1 MSPKYILYEKIFIGG
16 VSMNEDLV
24 ISEVDDVDTFTGNTS
39 EDSDAQQTPTITEL
53 EDVYFDADKYNRE
66 LKEQVFKDLLMSVD
80 TNISIDSVILAPDNK
95 AMIEEFI
102 LEQENKDKLL
112 KYGLQ
117 PMNRLLFYG
126 ASGCG
131 KTYLGKALSNHLHYS
146 MLYVDI
152 AQALS
157 KGNVADNLSNVF
169 KLANTGRYMI
179 FLDECDSI
187 AWNRDADD
195 AEGGNVRRATNSLFQ
210 FMDQM
215 NPDVIIIC
223 ATNMLK
229 RLDPAFERRF
239 NMKMEFKRPNT
250 DLKETVRKFLKPG
263 FNLVIDRVD
272 QITERRTKL
281 SYYELQCVTERVMK
295 KAVINNTLTIKMSD
309 IYKDIAKTMHF
320 KINMGTDKDADE

>member
-1 MSPKYILYEKIFIGG
+1 
-16 VSMNEDLV
+16 MNDLSRGIQECDDIDV
-24 ISEVDDVDTFTGNTS
+24 EGEVVKGAS
-39 EDSDAQQTPTITEL
+39 KITEL
-53 EDVYFDADKYNRE
+53 DDVYYDEEKANRE
-66 LKEQVFKDLLMSVD
+66 LRETVYKDFIMPVD
-80 TNISIDSVILAPDNK
+80 TNISIDSVILSPENK
-95 AMIEEFI
+95 FRIEEFI
-102 LEQENKDKLL
+102 SEMENKDKLIR
-112 KYGLQ
+112 YGLQ

-131 KTYLGKALSNHLHYS
+131 KTYLGKALSNHLGYTL
-146 MLYVDI
+146 LYIDI

-169 KLANTGRYMI
+169 KLANTGKYMI

-195 AEGGNVRRATNSLFQ
+195 AESGNVRRATNSLFQ

-215 NPDVIIIC
+215 KPDVIIVC

-239 NMKMEFKRPNT
+239 NLKMKFERPNT
-250 DLKETVRKFLKPG
+250 DLKTTVRKFLKPG
-263 FNLVIDRVD
+263 FNLIVDRIDE
-272 QITERRTKL
+272 ITERRTKL

-295 KAVINNTLTIKMSD
+295 KAVLNDTLNIRMSD
-309 IYKDIAKTMHF
+309 IYIDIARTMNF
-320 KINMGTDKDADE
+320 KINMGTDVDVE

>member
-1 MSPKYILYEKIFIGG
+1 MEDYKSGIEEFDDID
-16 VSMNEDLV
+16 VNESDINTNNTSSSTDIQEL
-24 ISEVDDVDTFTGNTS
+24 DDVYYDS
-39 EDSDAQQTPTITEL
+39 EKDNI
-53 EDVYFDADKYNRE
+53 E
-66 LKEQVFKDLLMSVD
+66 LKKEVYRDLLMPVD
-80 TNISIDSVILAPDNK
+80 TNITIESVILSRENK
-95 AMIEEFI
+95 QKIDEFI
-102 LEQENKDKLL
+102 LEMENKDKLI

-131 KTYLGKALSNHLHYS
+131 KTYLGKALSNHLHYTL
-146 MLYVDI
+146 LYVDI

-215 NPDVIIIC
+215 KPEVIIIC

-239 NMKMEFKRPNT
+239 NMKMEFRRPDV
-250 DLKETVRKFLKPG
+250 DLKKTIRKFLKPG
-263 FNLVIDRVD
+263 FNLIIDRED
-272 QITERRTKL
+272 KITERRTKL

-295 KAVINNTLTIKMSD
+295 KAIIHDSLTIKMSD
-309 IYKDIAKTMHF
+309 IYKDIAKTMNF
-320 KINMGTDKDADE
+320 KINMGTDKDADEE

>member
-1 MSPKYILYEKIFIGG
+1 MSEIMETEDVDVVKKNGNIVEIEKDNNTSI
-16 VSMNEDLV
+16 V
-24 ISEVDDVDTFTGNTS
+24 EVDDVYYDEEKVN
-39 EDSDAQQTPTITEL
+39 
-53 EDVYFDADKYNRE
+53 VE
-66 LKEQVFKDLLMSVD
+66 LKKTVYRDLIMPVD
-80 TNISIDSVILAPDNK
+80 TNITLDSVILAPENK
-95 AMIEEFI
+95 VMVDEFV
-102 LEQENKDKLL
+102 LEQENKEKLI

-131 KTYLGKALSNHLHYS
+131 KTYLGKALSNHLGYTL
-146 MLYVDI
+146 LYVDI

-169 KLANTGRYMI
+169 KLANTGKYMI

-215 NPDVIIIC
+215 NPDVIIVC

-239 NMKMEFKRPNT
+239 NLKMEFRRPSE
-250 DLKETVRKFLKPG
+250 DLKATVKKFLKPG
-263 FNLVIDRVD
+263 FNLVIDRED
-272 QITERRTKL
+272 RITERRTKL
-281 SYYELQCVTERVMK
+281 SFYELQCVTERVMK

-320 KINMGTDKDADE
+320 KINMGTDKDADTDS

>member
-1 MSPKYILYEKIFIGG
+1 MEDYKSGIEEFDDID
-16 VSMNEDLV
+16 VNESDVVTNNTSNGADIQEL
-24 ISEVDDVDTFTGNTS
+24 DDVYYDS
-39 EDSDAQQTPTITEL
+39 EKDNI
-53 EDVYFDADKYNRE
+53 E
-66 LKEQVFKDLLMSVD
+66 LKKEVYRDLLMPVD
-80 TNISIDSVILAPDNK
+80 TNITIESVILSRENK
-95 AMIEEFI
+95 QKIDEFI
-102 LEQENKDKLL
+102 LEMENKDKLI

-131 KTYLGKALSNHLHYS
+131 KTYLGKALSNHLHYTL
-146 MLYVDI
+146 LYVDI

-195 AEGGNVRRATNSLFQ
+195 AESGNVRRATNSLFQ

-215 NPDVIIIC
+215 KPEVIIVC

-239 NMKMEFKRPNT
+239 NMKMEFRRPDV
-250 DLKETVRKFLKPG
+250 DLKKTIRKFLKPG
-263 FNLVIDRVD
+263 FNLIIDRED
-272 QITERRTKL
+272 KITERRTKL

-295 KAVINNTLTIKMSD
+295 KAIIRDSLTIKMSD
-309 IYKDIAKTMHF
+309 IYKDIAKTMNF
-320 KINMGTDKDADE
+320 KINMGTDKDADEE